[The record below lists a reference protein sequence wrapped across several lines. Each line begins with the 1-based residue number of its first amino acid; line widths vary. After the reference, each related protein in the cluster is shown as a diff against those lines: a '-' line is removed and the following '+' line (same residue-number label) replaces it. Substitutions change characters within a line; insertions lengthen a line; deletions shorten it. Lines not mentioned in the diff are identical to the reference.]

1 MKFQDLLTIAGNEPI
16 IESSLLLAGDVQPGD
31 VHRQLSR
38 WRDARLLHQLRR
50 GLYLLAEPYRK
61 QTPHPFAAA
70 NLLQRPSYVSCQS
83 ALAWY
88 GLIPEYVPSVVSIT
102 TARTGEW
109 QTELGTFLYRH
120 VKNEL
125 FWGYRS
131 VEVMPG
137 QKVFLATPEKAL
149 LDLIYLQPGA
159 DDADY
164 LAELR
169 LQNWEQMDL
178 TRLSQMAVQSGSAK
192 LRRAVSRLAVLAD
205 TETGMYETL

>member
-1 MKFQDLLTIAGNEPI
+1 M
-16 IESSLLLAGDVQPGD
+16 IESSLLLTGDVQPSD

-38 WRDARLLHQLRR
+38 WRDAQLLHQLRR

-61 QTPHPFAAA
+61 QTPHPFTAA

-88 GLIPEYVPSVVSIT
+88 GLIPEYVPSVASIT

-109 QTELGTFLYRH
+109 QTELGAFLYRH
-120 VKNEL
+120 VKKEF
-125 FWGYRS
+125 FWGYRAI
-131 VEVMPG
+131 EVMPG
-137 QKVFLATPEKAL
+137 QSAFVATPEKAL

-159 DDADY
+159 DKAAY

-169 LQNWEQMDL
+169 LQNWDQLDL
-178 TRLSQMAVQSGSAK
+178 TELAHMAERSGSNK
-192 LRRAVSRLAVLAD
+192 LQRAAQRLAILAD
-205 TETGMYETL
+205 EEKNLYEAL

>member
-1 MKFQDLLTIAGNEPI
+1 MKFQELLTIAGNEPI
-16 IESSLLLAGDVQPGD
+16 IESSLLMAGDVKPGD

-38 WRDARLLHQLRR
+38 WQDAKLLHQLRR

-61 QTPHPFAAA
+61 TEPHPFRAA

-88 GLIPEYVPSVVSIT
+88 GLIPEYVPAVVSVT
-102 TARTGEW
+102 TGRTGEW
-109 QTELGTFLYRH
+109 QTEMGEMLYRH
-120 VKNEL
+120 VKKEH

-131 VEVMPG
+131 VEVAPDH
-137 QKVFLATPEKAL
+137 QAFIASPEKAI

-159 DDADY
+159 DDKNY

-169 LQNWEQMDL
+169 LQNWEQLDMPTL
-178 TRLSQMAVQSGSAK
+178 ARMAEQSGSAK
-192 LRRAVSRLAVLAD
+192 LMRAVRHLDALALHAID
-205 TETGMYETL
+205 FYEAL

>member
-1 MKFQDLLTIAGNEPI
+1 MKFQELLTIAGNEPI
-16 IESSLLLAGDVQPGD
+16 IESSLLLAGDVKPGD

-38 WRDARLLHQLRR
+38 WRDAKLLYQLRR

-61 QTPHPFAAA
+61 TTPHPFSAA

-83 ALAWY
+83 VLAWY
-88 GLIPEYVPSVVSIT
+88 GLIPEYVSSVVSVT

-109 QTELGTFLYRH
+109 QTELGAFFYRH
-120 VKNEL
+120 VKKEL

-131 VEVMPG
+131 LEVAPG
-137 QKVFLATPEKAL
+137 QRAFVAKPEKAL

-159 DDADY
+159 DDENY

-169 LQNWEQMDL
+169 LQNWE
-178 TRLSQMAVQSGSAK
+178 RLDMFALARMAEQSGSAK
-192 LRRAVSRLAVLAD
+192 LMRAAQRITTLAD
-205 TETGMYETL
+205 NVAGFYEAL